1 MALCKKF
8 LDAIKWP
15 TILAIYGEPGTG
27 KTNIALEFVRHY
39 CLSSC
44 LYIGTTLTPIIER
57 MKNIG
62 IRLGGVKLQEI
73 IDYLDL
79 VDALLKTNY
88 YELDLIVV
96 DPITAFARE
105 GGIAFNAT
113 LFTIAALRSLSDSLG
128 IPVILVSDT
137 HIDPETK
144 RPRPLMENAIYFWAH
159 SIARIEQAREHG
171 ARRLV
176 VERPLSYE
184 ALFRIT
190 ERGIEWLTC

>member
-1 MALCKKF
+1 MALCKEF
-8 LDAIKWP
+8 LEAIEWP
-15 TILAIYGEPGTG
+15 TFLAIYGEPGIG

-39 CLSSC
+39 CLSAC
-44 LYIGTTLTPIIER
+44 LYIGKTLTPVAER

-62 IRLGGVKLQEI
+62 IRLGGVKLREI

-79 VDALLKTNY
+79 VYVLLKTNY
-88 YELDLIVV
+88 YKLDLVVV

-113 LFTIAALRSLSDSLG
+113 LFAIAALRSLNDSLG
-128 IPVILVSDT
+128 IPVILISDT
-137 HIDPETK
+137 HIDPKTK
-144 RPRPLMENAIYFWAH
+144 RPRPVMENAIYFWAR
-159 SIARIEQAREHG
+159 SITRIEQAKEYG
-171 ARRLV
+171 ARKLV

-184 ALFRIT
+184 AMFRIT